1 MVDITKS
8 NPKKSMILVVITV
21 VFAVIARFL
30 TLHLHNVAP
39 FEAMMIFGVFALH
52 RKSLS
57 LILPLAAWFVTDLII
72 NNTIY
77 AGSNEGFTWISQ
89 SFVFAMIAMLL
100 IFGFTQYLK
109 KRSEDKGHIIGH
121 YGLASVVSPL
131 LFFAVSNFGVWAG
144 MNMYP
149 PTLSGLGM
157 CYVSALPFL
166 TYGMAS
172 TIGFSIIFGVMGY
185 LFQRQSAQSPS
196 QA

>member
-8 NPKKSMILVVITV
+8 NPQKSMLLAAITV

-30 TLHLHNVAP
+30 TLHLPNVAP
-39 FEAMMIFGVFALH
+39 FEAMMIFGVFAFH

-57 LILPLAAWFVTDLII
+57 LILPLAAWFITDLII
-72 NNTIY
+72 NNTLY
-77 AGSNEGFTWISQ
+77 SGFYEGFTWISQ

-100 IFGFTQYLK
+100 IFGFTQFLK
-109 KRSEDKGHIIGH
+109 KRSEEKGHVLGH
-121 YGLASVVSPL
+121 YTLASVVSPL
-131 LFFAVSNFGVWAG
+131 LFFVVSNFGVWAG

-149 PTLSGLGM
+149 PTLSGLSM

>member
-1 MVDITKS
+1 MFGITKS
-8 NPKKSMILVVITV
+8 NAKKSTLLALITV

-30 TLHLHNVAP
+30 TLHLPNVAP

-52 RKSLS
+52 RKILS
-57 LILPLAAWFVTDLII
+57 LILPLAAWFATDLII

-77 AGSNEGFTWISQ
+77 AGFYEGFTWISQ
-89 SFVFAMIAMLL
+89 SFVFAMIAMLV
-100 IFGFTQYLK
+100 IFGFTQFLK
-109 KRSEDKGHIIGH
+109 KRSEEKGHVLGH

-172 TIGFSIIFGVMGY
+172 TFGFSTLFGVMGY
-185 LFQRQSAQSPS
+185 LFQRQSAQSSS

>member
-1 MVDITKS
+1 MFGETKS
-8 NPKKSMILVVITV
+8 NAKKSTLLAIITV
-21 VFAVIARFL
+21 AFAVIARFL
-30 TLHLHNVAP
+30 TLHLPNVAP

-57 LILPLAAWFVTDLII
+57 FILPLAAWFITDLII
-72 NNTIY
+72 NNTLY
-77 AGSNEGFTWISQ
+77 AGFYEGYTWISQ

-100 IFGFTQYLK
+100 IFGFTQFLK
-109 KRSEDKGHIIGH
+109 KRSEDKGHVLGH
-121 YGLASVVSPL
+121 YALASVVSPL

-144 MNMYP
+144 MDMYP

-157 CYVSALPFL
+157 CYVTALPFL

-185 LFQRQSAQSPS
+185 LFQRHSAQSPS

>member
-1 MVDITKS
+1 MFGETKS
-8 NPKKSMILVVITV
+8 NAKKSTLLAIITV
-21 VFAVIARFL
+21 AFAVIARFL
-30 TLHLHNVAP
+30 TLHLPNVAP
-39 FEAMMIFGVFALH
+39 FEAMMIFGIFALH

-57 LILPLAAWFVTDLII
+57 FILPLAAWFITDLII
-72 NNTIY
+72 NNTLY
-77 AGSNEGFTWISQ
+77 AGFYEGFTWISQ

-100 IFGFTQYLK
+100 IFGFTQFLK
-109 KRSEDKGHIIGH
+109 KRSEEKGHVLGH
-121 YGLASVVSPL
+121 YALASVVSPL

-144 MNMYP
+144 MNMYS

-196 QA
+196 KA

>member
-8 NPKKSMILVVITV
+8 NSQKSMLLAAITI

-30 TLHLHNVAP
+30 TLHLPNVAP
-39 FEAMMIFGVFALH
+39 FEAMMIFGVFAFH

-57 LILPLAAWFVTDLII
+57 LILPLVAWFITDLII
-72 NNTIY
+72 NNTLY
-77 AGSNEGFTWISQ
+77 AGFYKGFTWISQ
-89 SFVFAMIAMLL
+89 SFVFAMIAMIL

-109 KRSEDKGHIIGH
+109 KRSEVIGHTLRH

-131 LFFAVSNFGVWAG
+131 LFFLISNFGVWAG

-149 PTLSGLGM
+149 PSLNGLGM
-157 CYVSALPFL
+157 CYISALPFL

-172 TIGFSIIFGVMGY
+172 TIGFSILFGVIGY
-185 LFQRQSAQSPS
+185 LFQRQGAQSPS

>member
-21 VFAVIARFL
+21 LFAVIARFL

>member
-1 MVDITKS
+1 
-8 NPKKSMILVVITV
+8 MILVVITV
-21 VFAVIARFL
+21 LFAVIARFL

-131 LFFAVSNFGVWAG
+131 LFFAVSNLGVWAV

-157 CYVSALPFL
+157 CYATALPFL

>member
-1 MVDITKS
+1 MVNITKR
-8 NPKKSMILVVITV
+8 NPQKSTLLAAVTV

-30 TLHLHNVAP
+30 TLHLPNVAP
-39 FEAMMIFGVFALH
+39 FEAMMIFGVFAFH

-57 LILPLAAWFVTDLII
+57 LILPLAAWFITDLII

-77 AGSNEGFTWISQ
+77 TGFYKGFTWVGQ
-89 SFVFAMIAMLL
+89 SFIFAMIAMFL
-100 IFGFTQYLK
+100 IFGFTQFLK
-109 KRSEDKGHIIGH
+109 KRSEEKGHILGH
-121 YGLASVVSPL
+121 YALASVVSPL

-149 PTLSGLGM
+149 PTFSGLSF
-157 CYVSALPFL
+157 CYISALPFL

-172 TIGFSIIFGVMGY
+172 TIGFSILFGVMGY
-185 LFQRQSAQSPS
+185 LFQRQGAQSPS

>member
-1 MVDITKS
+1 MLDMTKS
-8 NPKKSMILVVITV
+8 NAKQSTLLAVITV

-30 TLHLHNVAP
+30 TLHLPNVAP

-77 AGSNEGFTWISQ
+77 AGFYEGFTWISQ
-89 SFVFAMIAMLL
+89 SFVFAMIAMLV
-100 IFGFTQYLK
+100 IFGFTQFLK
-109 KRSEDKGHIIGH
+109 KRSEEKGHVLGH

-144 MNMYP
+144 MHMYP
-149 PTLSGLGM
+149 PTLSGLSM
-157 CYVSALPFL
+157 CYISALPFL

-172 TIGFSIIFGVMGY
+172 TIGFSILFGVMGY
-185 LFQRQSAQSPS
+185 LFQRQNTQSTS